1 LTTSREWTL
10 ETARAVI
17 GDVRART
24 ERAFAE
30 VERLGRALAA
40 FETGGAEHAEV
51 GRRIEARLSLWARE
65 MEALGGE
72 VKGPWLVDFDSGA
85 GYFCWRWPEPD
96 LLYYHGYDE
105 GFGGRV
111 PIQ

>member
-1 LTTSREWTL
+1 MTLAREWTL

-24 ERAFAE
+24 ARAVEE
-30 VERLGRALAA
+30 VEQLGRALAGLEA
-40 FETGGAEHAEV
+40 GSSGHTEV
-51 GRRIEARLSLWARE
+51 GRRIEARLSRWTRD
-65 MEALGGE
+65 MEALGAE

-105 GFGGRV
+105 GFGRRV